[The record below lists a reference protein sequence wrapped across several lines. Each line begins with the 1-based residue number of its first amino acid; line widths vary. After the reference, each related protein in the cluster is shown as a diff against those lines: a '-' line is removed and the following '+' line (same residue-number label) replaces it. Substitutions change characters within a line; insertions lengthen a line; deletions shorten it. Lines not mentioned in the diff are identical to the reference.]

1 MKDQILR
8 AYNSEVR
15 VVAIRTTETV
25 EEARARHGTSATA
38 TAALGRTMTGALLLA
53 SNLEEEKE
61 AVSVTI
67 SGDGPLGKIA
77 VDASPTGGVRG
88 YVDNPFADAPSKNG
102 KLDVGTIVGQGSL
115 TVTRLL
121 SNGENFSGSTSLVSG
136 EIAEDF
142 THYLLSSEQIPSMM
156 SLGVLINPDLSVQSA
171 GGFFIQALPGA
182 SDETLERIEKNVFI
196 LPPISQM
203 ITEGNTLEEII
214 SFIFGGL
221 PYESL
226 EAQPV
231 GFFCSCSREKM
242 EQGLISLGK
251 DELKTIAN
259 EDDNTELRCHFCEE
273 TYDFTSQEI
282 AKLADE
288 IQSKN

>member
-61 AVSVTI
+61 AVSVTVT
-67 SGDGPLGKIA
+67 GDGPLGKIA

-88 YVDNPFADAPSKNG
+88 YVDNPFADAPSKEG
-102 KLDVGTIVGQGSL
+102 KLDVGTIVGEGSL

-121 SNGENFSGSTSLVSG
+121 SNG
-136 EIAEDF
+136 EDF
-142 THYLLSSEQIPSMM
+142 THYLLSSEQIPSLM

-171 GGFFIQALPGA
+171 GGFFIQALPDA

-203 ITEGNTLEEII
+203 IAEGNTLEEII

-226 EAQPV
+226 AAQPV

-242 EQGLISLGK
+242 EQGLLSLGK
-251 DELKTIAN
+251 DELTAIAN
-259 EDDNTELRCHFCEE
+259 EEDNTELRCHFCEE
-273 TYDFTSQEI
+273 TYHFTSQEI
-282 AKLADE
+282 AKLANE
-288 IQSKN
+288 AKGKN